1 MKIDKDEVVLVTCYG
16 EGHYSGNSET
26 QGWWVTKDFYEEH
39 KELINNYIPHFHD
52 LDGKHSEVEG
62 AVWVYQGITLAS
74 LTEFE
79 DINEGW
85 KIYESMLYD
94 ILEADEG
101 LKLELKLLNKT
112 IIELFK
118 VNRTVQYFFDGEVIT
133 K

>member
-1 MKIDKDEVVLVTCYG
+1 MKINKDDVVLVTCYG
-16 EGHYSGNSET
+16 EGYYSGNSET
-26 QGWWVTKDFYEEH
+26 QGYWVTKDFYEEH
-39 KELINNYIPHFHD
+39 KETIDNYTPYFHE
-52 LDGKHSEVEG
+52 LDGKHSEVQG
-62 AVWVYQGITLAS
+62 KVIVYHGITLES

-118 VNRTVQYFFDGEVIT
+118 VNRTVQYVFDGEVIT